1 MRALLV
7 VDVQKNMVEGK
18 YSVPNAAEFLAK
30 FEKKIGEARDA
41 GVPVIWVQNDGP
53 EGDIDEPFSPGWELY
68 FTPADAERV
77 VRKTTQNVFESNP
90 GLASELKALGVD
102 SVELIGMQ
110 SEYCVQASARGAKA
124 AGFTVALNPELHA
137 TFHDGTPATNFA
149 DTWEVSATELAA
161 KVQAELEKDG
171 VLDA

>member
-18 YSVPNAAEFLAK
+18 YSVPNAVEFLAK
-30 FEKKIGEARDA
+30 FEKRIGEARDA

-68 FTPADAERV
+68 FVPAEGERV
-77 VRKTTQNVFESNP
+77 VRK
-90 GLASELKALGVD
+90 
-102 SVELIGMQ
+102 
-110 SEYCVQASARGAKA
+110 
-124 AGFTVALNPELHA
+124 
-137 TFHDGTPATNFA
+137 GTPATNFA